1 MKGGKAM
8 ATIDSKLQENIQ
20 SLSDIEKLELVDSI
34 LVTLD
39 RPDPEIDKIWANESR
54 KRWEAYK
61 SGKLETV
68 SYDQV
73 MEKYRNK

>member
-1 MKGGKAM
+1 M

-39 RPDPEIDKIWANESR
+39 RPDPEIDRIWANESR